1 MLTLLSSLAI
11 ALLPVADP
19 VKADPIKALI
29 ITGDHGHDWKAT
41 TKALEEF
48 LTEGDRIEVTATTTP
63 SKDLTAENLAQYDV
77 LILNYRDTKDG
88 SEESRWSDANKAA
101 FLEAIQGG
109 KGLVVVHHA
118 SSAFVEPN
126 WDEFEKATAGG
137 WRKQGFH
144 GPKLV
149 FTVKKTD
156 VEHPITMG
164 FKDSFEH
171 AIDELYQN
179 SLLTPGSVVLA
190 TAFSPAD
197 KPRGTGKDEAM
208 VWVNQYGEGRVVQ
221 NAMGHDVEAMA
232 DPMYRE
238 LMRRCV
244 EWAAT
249 GSVQSRPAP

>member
-1 MLTLLSSLAI
+1 MNALLSLLAL
-11 ALLPVADP
+11 ALPPTTAP
-19 VKADPIKALI
+19 SEAAPIQALI

-48 LTEGDRIEVTATTTP
+48 LPEGDRIQVTTTTTP
-63 SKDLTAENLAQYDV
+63 SKDLTAENLAKYDV

-88 SEESRWSDANKAA
+88 SEDSRWSDANKAA
-101 FLEAIQGG
+101 FLDAIKGG

-149 FTVKKTD
+149 FTVKKTE
-156 VEHPITMG
+156 VEHPITKG
-164 FKDSFEH
+164 FKESFEH

-179 SLLTPGSVVLA
+179 SVLTPGSLVLA

-221 NAMGHDVEAMA
+221 NAMGHDLEAMA

-238 LMRRCV
+238 LLRRCV

-249 GSVQSRPAP
+249 GDVATPGE

>member
-1 MLTLLSSLAI
+1 MLSLTITMLGLLWA
-11 ALLPVADP
+11 APTAAA
-19 VKADPIKALI
+19 KPIECLI

-41 TKALEEF
+41 TAALEEF
-48 LTEGDRIEVTATTTP
+48 LPEGGKIKVTTTTSP
-63 SKDLTAENLAQYDV
+63 AKDLTPENLAKYDV
-77 LILNYRDTKDG
+77 LLFNYKDTKNG

-101 FLEAIQGG
+101 FLEAVKSG
-109 KGLVVVHHA
+109 KGLVVLHHA
-118 SSAFVEPN
+118 SSAFVDPN

-149 FTVKKTD
+149 FTVKKTAVD
-156 VEHPITMG
+156 HPITAG
-164 FKDSFEH
+164 LKDSFEH
-171 AIDELYQN
+171 TIDELYQN
-179 SLLTPGSVVLA
+179 SMITPGSVVIA

-208 VWVNQYGEGRVVQ
+208 VWVNKYGEGRVVQ
-221 NAMGHDVEAMA
+221 NAMGHDVEAMS
-232 DPMYRE
+232 DPMFRE

-249 GSVQSRPAP
+249 GKVEATKPK